1 MTDRPLEG
9 RTAIITGAGRGLGKA
24 MAEGL
29 AAEGAKVALIDLE
42 LDVLD
47 RAVQD
52 VEASGGQGCALAFPA
67 DVTDKDRARSVIDDI
82 INAFDGFDILINDA
96 AMGPQFF
103 TDNFV
108 AHTPKFWEH
117 DLDLWQRVLTVNAY
131 GPQLMATVA
140 APHLVD
146 LGWGRIINVTTSLD
160 TMYLRGCGAYGPSKA
175 ALEANTRIMAQDLEG
190 TGVTANVLI
199 PGGPANTR
207 MIPETTGFDRAELV
221 QPETMQSPV
230 NWLCSTDADHVTNM
244 RFIAAMWDESLPR
257 EERIAAAGAPTAWAQ
272 IGSIA
277 RRPGSWANA
286 ER

>member
-29 AAEGAKVALIDLE
+29 AAQGAKISLIDLE
-42 LDVLD
+42 EDVLSA
-47 RAVQD
+47 AVTD
-52 VEASGGQGCALAFPA
+52 VEAAGGQGCALAVPA
-67 DVTDKDRARSVIDDI
+67 DVTDADRARTAINRTID
-82 INAFDGFDILINDA
+82 AFGGFDILINDA

-108 AHTPKFWEH
+108 THTPKFWEH
-117 DLDLWQRVLTVNAY
+117 DTDLWHRVLTVNAY

-140 APHLVD
+140 APHLVER
-146 LGWGRIINVTTSLD
+146 GWGRIINVTTSLD

-175 ALEANTRIMAQDLEG
+175 ALEANTRVMAQDLDG

-207 MIPETTGFDRAELV
+207 MIPEATGFDREELV
-221 QPETMQSPV
+221 QPETMQAPV
-230 NWLCSTDADHVTNM
+230 CWLCSTDADDVTNI
-244 RFIAAMWDESLPR
+244 RFIAAMWDEDLPR
-257 EERIAAAGAPTAWAQ
+257 EERIATAGAPTAWTQ
-272 IGSIA
+272 IGSVA
-277 RRPGSWANA
+277 KRPGGWADA

>member
-1 MTDRPLEG
+1 MADRSLEG

-29 AAEGAKVALIDLE
+29 AAQGAKIALIDLE
-42 LDVLD
+42 EEILSA
-47 RAVQD
+47 AVAD
-52 VEASGGQGCALAFPA
+52 VEAAGGQGCALPVPT
-67 DVTDKDRARSVIDDI
+67 DVTDPTRAHSAIDRIID
-82 INAFDGFDILINDA
+82 AFGGFDILINDA
-96 AMGPQFF
+96 AMGPQYF

-117 DLDLWQRVLTVNAY
+117 DVDLWHRVLTVNAY
-131 GPQLMATVA
+131 GPQLMATAA
-140 APHLVD
+140 APHLVKN
-146 LGWGRIINVTTSLD
+146 GWGRIINVTTSLD

-207 MIPETTGFDRAELV
+207 MIPEATGFDRNELV
-221 QPETMQSPV
+221 QPEVMQAPV
-230 NWLCSTDADHVTNM
+230 CWLCSADADDISNM
-244 RFIAAMWDESLPR
+244 RFIAAMWDDTLPR
-257 EERIAAAGAPTAWAQ
+257 DDRIKAAGAPTAWAQ
-272 IGSIA
+272 INSLA
-277 RRPGSWANA
+277 KRPGAWAEA